1 MAGEREIEVPAGL
14 AEVQSRA
21 NGDAGR
27 AWLTALPE
35 LVSTALRHWDLRRDG
50 AVRHGMAALVLPVVR
65 PDGAPAVL
73 KVRFVN
79 EESEGEGAALRIWD
93 GNGAVRLIDED
104 PLTGA
109 LLLERL
115 DADRTLSSLEDDAQA
130 LKILTEI
137 LGRLVA
143 HPAPEGTRR
152 LTDIAH
158 AMLGQVPEAVAALP
172 GRRPILEACAG
183 AVAELAG
190 EAGDRLLHWDL
201 HYDNVLAGTREPWLA
216 IDPNPLAGDPG
227 FDLMPALDNRWDDIV
242 ATGDVPRAVRR
253 RFDLMVDMLGLDR
266 RRAAGWTLGRALQNT
281 LWDVEDG
288 EPDMSPVQLAIAEAL
303 LPVFRR

>member
-1 MAGEREIEVPAGL
+1 MAGERGIEVPAGL
-14 AEVQSRA
+14 AEVQSQA

-27 AWLTALPE
+27 AWLAALPE

-65 PDGAPAVL
+65 PDGAAAVL

-79 EESEGEGAALRIWD
+79 EESEGEAAALRVWD

-104 PLTGA
+104 LPTGA

-115 DADRTLSSLEDDAQA
+115 DADRTLSSLEDDTQA

-152 LTDIAH
+152 LTDIAR
-158 AMLGQVPEAVAALP
+158 AMLVQVPGAVAALP
-172 GRRPILEACAG
+172 DRRPILEACAG

-201 HYDNVLAGTREPWLA
+201 HYDNVLAGPREPWLA

-227 FDLMPALDNRWDDIV
+227 FDLMPALDNRWEDIV

-253 RFDLMVDMLGLDR
+253 RFDLMADMLGLDR

-303 LPVFRR
+303 LPVFRS